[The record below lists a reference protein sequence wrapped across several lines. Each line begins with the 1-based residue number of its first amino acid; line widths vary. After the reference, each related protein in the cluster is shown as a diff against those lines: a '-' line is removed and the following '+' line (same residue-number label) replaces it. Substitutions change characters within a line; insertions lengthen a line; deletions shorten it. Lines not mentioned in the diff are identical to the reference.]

1 MPESVK
7 LVSESLYFIIDET
20 ILSVFAAAAFYALA
34 ATTVL
39 RRVKTHNEAEEVL
52 RNASDRQNIRK
63 NSVNSKAS

>member
-7 LVSESLYFIIDET
+7 LVSESLYLIIDET

-34 ATTVL
+34 ATVL